1 MKLHENP
8 EKLIK
13 DYVNDLQCP
22 EKWDPVRF
30 ASLQSSLVT
39 FEEEDITTLLT
50 IARDN
55 RPNAVKGVHEILIEY
70 GSEVSAKK
78 YVNSWRCER
87 HYLTIIATGNMWNDL
102 EPKACLRQCE
112 DHILSFYKRTN
123 WDAVKDVKNRIHSLG
138 KQVEE
143 FQNYL
148 LIAENAMH
156 FVALKRAS
164 NLCNAHLNEIA
175 LPLLSNPRSLPLA
188 EQEELDWKKGPELQ
202 LATR

>member
-8 EKLIK
+8 GKLIN

-55 RPNAVKGVHEILIEY
+55 RPDAVKGVHDILIEY
-70 GSEVSAKK
+70 GTEVSAKK
-78 YVNSWRCER
+78 FVNSWKSER
-87 HYLTIIATGNMWNDL
+87 HVLTIVATGIWSAL
-102 EPKACLRQCE
+102 EPEACLRKCE
-112 DHILSFYKRTN
+112 DHIISFYKRRYM
-123 WDAVKDVKNRIHSLG
+123 DRVQGVKDRIKLLG

-143 FQNYL
+143 FRNYL

-164 NLCNAHLNEIA
+164 ILCKAHLNETA

-188 EQEELDWKKGPELQ
+188 D
-202 LATR
+202 

>member
-8 EKLIK
+8 EKLIN

-39 FEEEDITTLLT
+39 FEEEDITTRLT

-55 RPNAVKGVHEILIEY
+55 RPDAVKGVHDILIEY
-70 GSEVSAKK
+70 GTEVSAKK
-78 YVNSWRCER
+78 FVNSWKSER
-87 HYLTIIATGNMWNDL
+87 HVLTIVATGIWSAL
-102 EPKACLRQCE
+102 EPEACLRKCE
-112 DHILSFYKRTN
+112 DHIISFYKRRYM
-123 WDAVKDVKNRIHSLG
+123 DRVQGVKDRIKLLG

-143 FQNYL
+143 FRNYL

-164 NLCNAHLNEIA
+164 ILCKAHLNETA

-188 EQEELDWKKGPELQ
+188 DQEELNWKNEPGLQ
-202 LATR
+202 LAAR